1 MYVRNAHLV
10 SPQLT
15 QWRQFEEE
23 VNPHPSQMA
32 KYFSSPSKSLRSMYS
47 EDEIYYLLGE
57 NDSMKR
63 LISEVHTHF
72 TLPTY
77 VSWSSIIT
85 NSGTTQAFA
94 YRSSLLRTLLSS
106 LV

>member
-1 MYVRNAHLV
+1 MGRNVRV
-10 SPQLT
+10 SDKPNFPYSVSFQLT

-63 LISEVHTHF
+63 LISEV
-72 TLPTY
+72 
-77 VSWSSIIT
+77 
-85 NSGTTQAFA
+85 
-94 YRSSLLRTLLSS
+94 
-106 LV
+106 